1 MTSRRARAYRS
12 LYFRIGFSFVVFVV
26 GVVVAQSAIFSYVL
40 ARSNPFPNRSPNNL
54 AAIVAA
60 DVGSQLAE
68 DPDLDLEDYLAKEY
82 GRIRFPVF
90 VVTKDGRAAAN
101 VSATNLPPTMRRSV
115 DAMLSGVDVR
125 RSGREALLEGGAPI
139 VMAPIQVAGELR
151 GMVVM
156 PPPNGAAS
164 PVIRDVSRLLSF
176 PGNLLL
182 IVATIMVAAI
192 VFEPARRRLKALE
205 QATERLGAG
214 DLATRASEH
223 GGDEIARVA
232 GAFNRMA
239 SDLAAR
245 DDALRMSDRLRRQM
259 LADIS
264 HELKTPLTTMRGYI
278 ETLRMEGMSTDPA
291 ARQRYLATIE
301 RETLRLDRIVKD
313 LLDLARLEQGGVTL
327 DVRLFAIRRV
337 FDRVIA
343 RHEPAGTHRL
353 HDHAAADARRQRL
366 LDVSELVADSPR
378 RQDQLWILR
387 VALDLLSQS
396 ADDGIDRPLRDVLVA
411 APNLREQGHAAED
424 DAGPRCQQ
432 LEQIEFLPCEIHGVA
447 VRDDLTLVD
456 IDREISEGEM
466 TRRWRLGGPI
476 RACRAPQQSADARH
490 QLAHAERLGQVVV
503 GAAFEAEHFVRLGV
517 PGGEHQKRRTDVRAL
532 GACGT
537 AKGDA
542 VDARQHDV
550 EHDEIEWARPDDI
563 QRGPSV
569 GDFRHVEAHELQV
582 QAQQLADRRLV
593 FDDQHVSTRR
603 HVRRSRSTVRSG
615 TRARRRAPPAWR
627 PTRTACP

>member
-1 MTSRRARAYRS
+1 MTSRRPRWYRS

-90 VVTKDGRAAAN
+90 VVMKDGRAAAN

-205 QATERLGAG
+205 QASERLGAG
-214 DLATRASEH
+214 DLAARASEH

-337 FDRVIA
+337 FDHVIA
-343 RHEPAGTHRL
+343 RHEFDAE
-353 HDHAAADARRQRL
+353 ARR
-366 LDVSELVADSPR
+366 VSIDAAVTDDADQVLGDPHRIEQVVENLVANALRHTPDRGLIELRAKSANGAIVISVADSGTGVPPEHLPYVFDR
-378 RQDQLWILR
+378 FYKVDEARTNGSGGSGLGLSIAKAIVERHGGTIGLASQPGRTVFTITLPQ
-387 VALDLLSQS
+387 ALDGS
-396 ADDGIDRPLRDVLVA
+396 AYSTSA
-411 APNLREQGHAAED
+411 NL
-424 DAGPRCQQ
+424 
-432 LEQIEFLPCEIHGVA
+432 
-447 VRDDLTLVD
+447 
-456 IDREISEGEM
+456 
-466 TRRWRLGGPI
+466 
-476 RACRAPQQSADARH
+476 
-490 QLAHAERLGQVVV
+490 
-503 GAAFEAEHFVRLGV
+503 
-517 PGGEHQKRRTDVRAL
+517 
-532 GACGT
+532 
-537 AKGDA
+537 
-542 VDARQHDV
+542 
-550 EHDEIEWARPDDI
+550 
-563 QRGPSV
+563 
-569 GDFRHVEAHELQV
+569 
-582 QAQQLADRRLV
+582 
-593 FDDQHVSTRR
+593 
-603 HVRRSRSTVRSG
+603 
-615 TRARRRAPPAWR
+615 
-627 PTRTACP
+627 

>member
-1 MTSRRARAYRS
+1 MTSRRARWYRS

-60 DVGSQLAE
+60 DLGSQLAE

-90 VVTKDGRAAAN
+90 VVMKDGRAAAN

-337 FDRVIA
+337 FDHVIA
-343 RHEPAGTHRL
+343 RHEFDAE
-353 HDHAAADARRQRL
+353 ARR
-366 LDVSELVADSPR
+366 VSIDAAVTDDADQVLGDPHRIEQVVENLVANALRHTPDRGSIELRAESANGAIVISVADS
-378 RQDQLWILR
+378 
-387 VALDLLSQS
+387 
-396 ADDGIDRPLRDVLVA
+396 G
-411 APNLREQGHAAED
+411 
-424 DAGPRCQQ
+424 
-432 LEQIEFLPCEIHGVA
+432 
-447 VRDDLTLVD
+447 T
-456 IDREISEGEM
+456 
-466 TRRWRLGGPI
+466 
-476 RACRAPQQSADARH
+476 
-490 QLAHAERLGQVVV
+490 
-503 GAAFEAEHFVRLGV
+503 GV
-517 PGGEHQKRRTDVRAL
+517 PSE
-532 GACGT
+532 
-537 AKGDA
+537 
-542 VDARQHDV
+542 
-550 EHDEIEWARPDDI
+550 
-563 QRGPSV
+563 
-569 GDFRHVEAHELQV
+569 
-582 QAQQLADRRLV
+582 QLPYV
-593 FDDQHVSTRR
+593 FDRFYKVDEARTNGSGGSGLGLSIAKAIVERHGGTIGLASQPGRTVFTITLPQTLDGSAYST
-603 HVRRSRSTVRSG
+603 S
-615 TRARRRAPPAWR
+615 ANL
-627 PTRTACP
+627 